1 MADGASIS
9 FIFIGAIAL
18 VLILGIFFGKFLSNL
33 FGGVNQKFLSNIFG
47 DANQQPH
54 ITASN
59 KKASDPLSAES
70 NRLADAEPLPQARQG
85 VKTPTVIFISYRRQ
99 DSGDVTGRIYDRLV
113 QQFGREAIFKDV
125 DSIPLGVD
133 FRGVLDK
140 AVGQCNLLLAVIGRQ
155 WLSSQNESGARR
167 LDDARDFV
175 RIEIEAALQRNIPVI
190 PLLVQG
196 AMTPGENDLPPSLQA
211 LVYRNAI
218 PIRPDPDFHP
228 DVDRLIKGIELH
240 FKNNL

>member
-1 MADGASIS
+1 MDTMDVISI
-9 FIFIGAIAL
+9 IVIAIIAIAPT
-18 VLILGIFFGKFLSNL
+18 ILWFVWATWKNYFGMSTPPEPYREP
-33 FGGVNQKFLSNIFG
+33 S
-47 DANQQPH
+47 
-54 ITASN
+54 
-59 KKASDPLSAES
+59 
-70 NRLADAEPLPQARQG
+70 AEPLSQPRLVA
-85 VKTPTVIFISYRRQ
+85 TPPKPAPPSSRNALTIFVTYRRQ

-113 QQFGREAIFKDV
+113 QHFGREMIFKDV

-133 FRGVLDK
+133 FRKFLGD
-140 AVGQCNLLLAVIGRQ
+140 AVGRCNLLLAVIGRQ

-167 LDDARDFV
+167 LDDPRDFV

-196 AMTPGENDLPPSLQA
+196 AGVPSENDLPPSVQA

-218 PIRPDPDFHP
+218 SIRPDPDFHH

-240 FKNNL
+240 FKNNP